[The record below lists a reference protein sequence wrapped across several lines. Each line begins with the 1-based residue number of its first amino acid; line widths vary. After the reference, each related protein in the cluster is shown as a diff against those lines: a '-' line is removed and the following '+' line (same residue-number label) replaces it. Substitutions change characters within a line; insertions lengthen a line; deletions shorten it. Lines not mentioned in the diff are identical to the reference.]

1 MSAEHRNHNIQT
13 NIIRATAAITQMA
26 DMVLVADQGGK
37 MADSKKLIRSALD
50 GVIFL
55 GQAQSLLNDGLSQNE
70 VADQLNIK
78 RNTFAKAVQAQRLH
92 VLKKK
97 IPQA

>member
-1 MSAEHRNHNIQT
+1 MKAISVK
-13 NIIRATAAITQMA
+13 RAVKRYRTEGARGFFKERKSRGSTVFTPK
-26 DMVLVADQGGK
+26 VLT
-37 MADSKKLIRSALD
+37 
-50 GVIFL
+50 
-55 GQAQSLLNDGLSQNE
+55 QAQSLLNDGLSQNE